1 MGLRLCQSPQNGSL
15 DCYSIAIS
23 TEWSTS
29 DGSLDCY
36 TLTTHIPQGQL
47 NNLCFLPGGAIYDF
61 FYPTLGP
68 RPLVMERPRARNL
81 HIACI
86 DTVHIICSDTGQH
99 RRGACPRCSGQNFSD
114 DTHRISAAISATI
127 DEAQAREVQ
136 AITSAMRYIPS
147 SASMPFSIDKSTRRK
162 PRP

>member
-1 MGLRLCQSPQNGSL
+1 MAHSTATRLLSPQNGPQAMVRP
-15 DCYSIAIS
+15 IA
-23 TEWSTS
+23 
-29 DGSLDCY
+29 

-99 RRGACPRCSGQNFSD
+99 RRGACPRRSGQNFCD
-114 DTHRISAAISATI
+114 DTHRISATIPATI
-127 DEAQAREVQ
+127 DEAQAQDVQ
-136 AITSAMRYIPS
+136 AIIHAMRYIAS
-147 SASMPFSIDKSTRRK
+147 SAAMPLTIDKSTRRK

>member
-1 MGLRLCQSPQNGSL
+1 MAHSTATRLLSPQNGPQAMVRP
-15 DCYSIAIS
+15 IA
-23 TEWSTS
+23 
-29 DGSLDCY
+29 

-81 HIACI
+81 HITCI
-86 DTVHIICSDTGQH
+86 DTVQIICSDTGQH
-99 RRGACPRCSGQNFSD
+99 RRGACPRCSGQNFCD
-114 DTHRISAAISATI
+114 DTRRISAAISATI